1 MTGTT
6 SFGIDIGGSGM
17 KAGPVDLA
25 TGKLTAERFKILTPS
40 PSSPENMAD
49 VVVKLVQ
56 HFDWHGPVGVT
67 FPGVVRRGVV
77 HTAAN
82 VDKSWVDVDADA
94 LFTKAV
100 GGDVE
105 VHVVNDADAAG
116 LAEVAYGAGKGV
128 AGVVLLLTFG
138 TGIGSGLFL
147 DGKLVPNTELG
158 HIEIDGHDAER
169 KAAASA
175 RDRESLSWKDW
186 AKRVEKYLAVVVHLL
201 SPDLIIVGGGASR
214 KADKWLP
221 HIDVGTKI
229 VPAALENEA
238 GIVGAAV
245 LVAAENP
252 VE

>member
-1 MTGTT
+1 
-6 SFGIDIGGSGM
+6 
-17 KAGPVDLA
+17 
-25 TGKLTAERFKILTPS
+25 
-40 PSSPENMAD
+40 MAD

-82 VDKSWVDVDADA
+82 VDKAWVDVDADA

-116 LAEVAYGAGKGV
+116 LAEVTLRRRQGRGGRGPAADVRHRHRVG
-128 AGVVLLLTFG
+128 
-138 TGIGSGLFL
+138 
-147 DGKLVPNTELG
+147 LVPRRQAR
-158 HIEIDGHDAER
+158 AEHR
-169 KAAASA
+169 ARPH
-175 RDRESLSWKDW
+175 RDRRPRRR
-186 AKRVEKYLAVVVHLL
+186 AQGRRLALATARACRGRTGPSGSSSTSRPSCNLL

>member
-1 MTGTT
+1 VTGTT

-25 TGKLTAERFKILTPS
+25 TGKLTAPRFKILTPS
-40 PSSPENMAD
+40 PSTPEKMSD
-49 VVVKLVQ
+49 VVVQLVK
-56 HFDWHGPVGVT
+56 HFEWSGPVGVT

-82 VDKSWVDVDADA
+82 VDKSWLDVDADA

-116 LAEVAYGAGKGV
+116 LAEVTYGAGKGV
-128 AGVVLLLTFG
+128 KGVVLLLTFG

-158 HIEIDGHDAER
+158 HIEIDGHDAEH

-175 RDRESLSWKDW
+175 RDRERLSWDKW
-186 AKRVEKYLAVVVHLL
+186 AKRVEKYLTVVVRLL